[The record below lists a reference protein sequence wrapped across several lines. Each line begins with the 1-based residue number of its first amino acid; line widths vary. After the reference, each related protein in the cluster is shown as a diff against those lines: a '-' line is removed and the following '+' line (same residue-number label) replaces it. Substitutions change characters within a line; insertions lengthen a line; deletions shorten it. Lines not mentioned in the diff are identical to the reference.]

1 MMAMVDRAALIEEPG
16 GRRLRPVI
24 VGVHLGVLAVLVL
37 GSGAVV
43 GRAGDGR
50 EAAAREPQLRIPG
63 PLHRYSEC
71 CAGSTDPSMEAY

>member
-1 MMAMVDRAALIEEPG
+1 VDGDRAALIEDPG

-24 VGVHLGVLAVLVL
+24 VGAHLGVLAVLVL

-43 GRAGDGR
+43 GAGHGR
-50 EAAAREPQLRIPG
+50 EAAARAPQYKIPG

>member
-1 MMAMVDRAALIEEPG
+1 MDGDRAALIEDPG

-24 VGVHLGVLAVLVL
+24 VGAHLGVLAVLVL

-43 GRAGDGR
+43 GGGDGR
-50 EAAAREPQLRIPG
+50 EAAARQPQYKIPG

>member
-1 MMAMVDRAALIEEPG
+1 
-16 GRRLRPVI
+16 VI

-43 GRAGDGR
+43 GEARDGERA
-50 EAAAREPQLRIPG
+50 AHEPRLRIPG